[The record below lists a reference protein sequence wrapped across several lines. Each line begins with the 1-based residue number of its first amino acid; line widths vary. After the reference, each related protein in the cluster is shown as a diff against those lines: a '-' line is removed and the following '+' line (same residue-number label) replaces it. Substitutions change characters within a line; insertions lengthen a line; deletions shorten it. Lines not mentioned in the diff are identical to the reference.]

1 MPADVM
7 ACADALQRLAQE
19 AQGTDTPVQ
28 RVAVV
33 GDLTSDLLAR
43 AVACAIA
50 QEDEL
55 PLLYAAPYGVMQQ
68 VCLDPGSALHAF
80 RPDLVCWYLTGGRP
94 WQHCRSTPPLSRLT
108 LKSMPRCAV
117 SKRYGT
123 PWRYGAIPSSSTP
136 WSLPRSNRGAR
147 PSAGLRRA

>member
-1 MPADVM
+1 MAANKLPEALRARLAAPQRTPADVM

-50 QEDEL
+50 QEDGL
-55 PLLYAAPYGVMQQ
+55 PLLYTAPYGVMQQ

-80 RPDLVCWYLTGGRP
+80 RPDLVVLVP
-94 WQHCRSTPPLSRLT
+94 D
-108 LKSMPRCAV
+108 
-117 SKRYGT
+117 
-123 PWRYGAIPSSSTP
+123 
-136 WSLPRSNRGAR
+136 
-147 PSAGLRRA
+147 